1 MSTESPTTPFTY
13 RVLLFG
19 QEAAACGKSEA
30 LLPGDGP
37 ALSVA
42 DLKTRLARVE
52 PTLVTSLRSA
62 RIAVNHAFVNETTM
76 VRPEDEIA
84 LIGFVSGG

>member
-1 MSTESPTTPFTY
+1 MPTESPTIPYTY

-19 QEAAACGKSEA
+19 PEAAACGKSET

-37 ALSVA
+37 ALSIA
-42 DLKTRLARVE
+42 EIKTHLARVE
-52 PTLVTSLRSA
+52 PALVTSLRSA
-62 RIAVNHAFVNETTM
+62 RIAVNHAFVNDTTM

>member
-1 MSTESPTTPFTY
+1 MSTESPTSPFTY

-19 QEAAACGKSEA
+19 PEAAACGRSEA
-30 LLPGDGP
+30 RLPGDGP
-37 ALSVA
+37 VLSVA
-42 DLKTRLARVE
+42 DIKTGLARIE
-52 PTLVTSLRSA
+52 PALVTSLRSA
-62 RIAVNHAFVNETTM
+62 RIAVNHAFANETTM